1 MGPFS
6 FSHTELKMRDSAS
19 PEMKGGMGAALLG
32 VKVICPCLFTVQDEM
47 SRYLVIPVH
56 SWFPATRFS
65 SCFGLV
71 GIVVRICGNC
81 PTFTH
86 VPEAFATKIVLQTI
100 PVSPPWALDR
110 DCGPERVNVLA
121 VLCRRVPSLQETM
134 LAIAKMGTDNK
145 DELPVWPHPWVC
157 LTEGHRDNGPAIW
170 IWVNEILLDSSNEAL
185 VLDCCVMPVSNRVG
199 HAPSAQLMES
209 IELQGST
216 VMKVKVTR
224 SRFWRVGVCSH
235 GSTWHVH
242 AHDDR
247 VHVKRFGTSTADN
260 QASRT
265 SLALRFRRTL
275 GSLINGRSCFLSPW
289 SVLGKPT
296 PTPPTA
302 AMRNQATPV

>member
-1 MGPFS
+1 MHAVQHVSVVCLLVGAVLGRDATFFEGTHERESMRARPACLSACRQVMGPFS
-6 FSHTELKMRDSAS
+6 FSHTELKMRDSAC

-32 VKVICPCLFTVQDEM
+32 VKVICPCLFTVQDKM

-56 SWFPATRFS
+56 SWFPRTRFFPRFGLCVS
-65 SCFGLV
+65 SYVYRFFPCFGLV
-71 GIVVRICGNC
+71 GIVVCICGNYL
-81 PTFTH
+81 TFTH

-134 LAIAKMGTDNK
+134 LAIAKMGTDNE

-209 IELQGST
+209 IELQGLT

-224 SRFWRVGVCSH
+224 SGFWRVGVCSH
-235 GSTWHVH
+235 GST
-242 AHDDR
+242 
-247 VHVKRFGTSTADN
+247 
-260 QASRT
+260 
-265 SLALRFRRTL
+265 
-275 GSLINGRSCFLSPW
+275 
-289 SVLGKPT
+289 
-296 PTPPTA
+296 
-302 AMRNQATPV
+302 